1 MSFAARNEWK
11 KEVCPAWGKRCTKC
25 NRLNHFAGLCNYRQR
40 VNKVDQEYESEA
52 QRDEDYLLTLEERE
66 PVLSMK
72 ETTYPRRIYALMT
85 LKDVNVKFQLDCGA
99 TVNILPVNLY
109 QDIFQDA
116 QCKNLEKSNTT
127 LVMFN
132 HTELSPIGKF
142 QAVTVNP
149 KNHKQY
155 CLDYVV
161 VEKGFK
167 PLLGTE
173 AIQRLELMSLNTE
186 RSGSNF

>member
-1 MSFAARNEWK
+1 MHSSANKGYGPAVRRHPLSRKEIPRQPMEAETKSANGGRPTTITCKFCGKKHEWK

-52 QRDEDYLLTLEERE
+52 QRDEDYLLALEERE

-72 ETTYPRRIYALMT
+72 ETTYPSRIYALMT

-116 QCKNLEKSNTT
+116 QCKNLESRTP
-127 LVMFN
+127 
-132 HTELSPIGKF
+132 HW
-142 QAVTVNP
+142 
-149 KNHKQY
+149 
-155 CLDYVV
+155 
-161 VEKGFK
+161 
-167 PLLGTE
+167 
-173 AIQRLELMSLNTE
+173 
-186 RSGSNF
+186 